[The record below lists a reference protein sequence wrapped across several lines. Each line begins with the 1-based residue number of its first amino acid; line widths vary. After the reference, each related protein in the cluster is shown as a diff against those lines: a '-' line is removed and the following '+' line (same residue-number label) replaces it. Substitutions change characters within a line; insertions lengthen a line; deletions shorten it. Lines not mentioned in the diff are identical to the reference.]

1 MFRKD
6 ELQQSSFEWTMEV
19 ALMEAVLKSGM
30 DWMRRIAAATVIIV
44 VINASII
51 VSIKYKIV
59 QH

>member
-1 MFRKD
+1 MLRKD